1 MPLPPLVS
9 ERLLH
14 REELDTATR
23 KANEYRARQYI
34 KNYLND
40 LEEIVWIL
48 DMLPQNQVAKL
59 FKDEDLYRLQALEEK
74 ILIYLDFTPLEIA
87 SITDLASITEPD
99 GSTKQ
104 AEKTLLVSNPTKN
117 NERATISKG
126 RDATNQDIERALK
139 LNHHLLNI
147 EDFVFKSPGII
158 GSRDLE
164 YYYRELVQ
172 MARKQ
177 KLVPVGTA

>member
-9 ERLLH
+9 DRLLH

-74 ILIYLDFTPLEIA
+74 ILIYLDFTPLDIL
-87 SITDLASITEPD
+87 SIIELD
-99 GSTKQ
+99 GSPKH
-104 AEKTLLVSNPTKN
+104 AEKTLLVSNPMKN

-126 RDATNQDIERALK
+126 RNATDQDIERASK

-147 EDFVFKSPGII
+147 GDFIFKSPGII

-177 KLVPVGTA
+177 KLIPVGSA